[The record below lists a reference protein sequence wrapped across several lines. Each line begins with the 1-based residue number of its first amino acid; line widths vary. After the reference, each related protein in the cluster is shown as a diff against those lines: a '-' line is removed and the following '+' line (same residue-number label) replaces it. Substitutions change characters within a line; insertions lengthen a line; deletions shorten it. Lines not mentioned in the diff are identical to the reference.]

1 MPKLEHIFQVLIAFL
16 LVEVDKFMPIPFFK
30 EPNEF
35 KFYYPASVNVILGL
49 KKKRLNYAESDHF

>member
-16 LVEVDKFMPIPFFK
+16 LVEVDKFMPISFFK

-49 KKKRLNYAESDHF
+49 KKKKD